1 MILQKHAPSS
11 GFNGTNTLVAHPTAP
26 LERSICSYCTYGF
39 DCRIPTKAALLPAK
53 PLRPTNVTDYREQMM
68 LSLPSARNLA
78 KEVNRAFQ
86 KKYKA
91 QYDKSARD
99 PKLRTGDWVLV

>member
-1 MILQKHAPSS
+1 
-11 GFNGTNTLVAHPTAP
+11 
-26 LERSICSYCTYGF
+26 
-39 DCRIPTKAALLPAK
+39 
-53 PLRPTNVTDYREQMM
+53 MM

-78 KEVNRAFQ
+78 KEVNRGFQ

-99 PKLRTGDWVLV
+99 PKLRTGDWVLVYFAQDETGNYLNLGMEHIE